1 MNRKPIA
8 EFISAKISVDSAASP
23 GGRAGGGAPGFLS
36 LFLLGCLQYFR
47 GARRR
52 T

>member
-1 MNRKPIA
+1 MNR
-8 EFISAKISVDSAASP
+8 EFITVKISVDSAASP
-23 GGRAGGGAPGFLS
+23 GGRDGGALGFLS
-36 LFLLGCLQYFR
+36 LFLLGCLQFFR